1 MHVSGIVVA
10 RLDSSRLPGKALI
23 EVGGI
28 PLLEHVLTRAARIPG
43 LGDLVLA
50 TSERAVDDPLADY
63 AAGHDLPVFRG
74 STRDVAGRLLA
85 CAKSR
90 GADYFIRLN
99 GDSPCPDPE
108 LIGRGLTLCA
118 DGRPDFVTNLISRT
132 FPYGVSVEIVRVAS
146 YAALYPRFEENGDRE
161 HVTSYLY
168 RHAANLDIRRLVS
181 HDPALAGVRLVV
193 DTPED
198 LNRFRRLL
206 EAVGPDFLTA
216 DTACLAGHWR
226 SLFQPSPR
234 EPEP

>member
-23 EVGGI
+23 EAGGI

-50 TSERAVDDPLADY
+50 TSTRAVDDPLAEY
-63 AAGHDLPVFRG
+63 AAKRGLPVFRG
-74 STRDVAGRLLA
+74 SALDVAGRVLA
-85 CAKSR
+85 CARGR

-108 LIGRGLTLCA
+108 LIGRGLALCA
-118 DGRPDFVTNLISRT
+118 EGSPDFVTNLIGRT
-132 FPYGVSVEIVRVAS
+132 FPYGVAVEIVRVAS
-146 YAALYPRFEENGDRE
+146 YAALYPLFGENGDRE

-168 RHAANLDIRRLVS
+168 RHAAELDVRRMVS
-181 HDPALAGVRLVV
+181 QDPTQAEVRLVV
-193 DTPED
+193 DTPDD
-198 LNRFRRLL
+198 LDRFRRLL
-206 EAVGPDFLTA
+206 EAAGPDFLAAGTEH
-216 DTACLAGHWR
+216 LAGQWR